1 MTNKTLAY
9 YMGRTFLYCQKIG
22 INMSKFRF
30 RQHRSDE
37 MAHYA
42 KDCWDA
48 EILMSYGWT
57 ECVGHADR
65 ECYDL
70 RQHELATEVRL
81 QAEHVYKEPKIEKTI
96 EIKVNRKAIG
106 LKYKKEAHTLIEYL
120 NQLTIQNAENLKK
133 EINKKQKVSVELTI
147 IPQEKKEDQDKKS
160 SKAPPII
167 EEQKLEKKEF
177 EITDEMLEIKEKE
190 TKIFVKSYWPPVIE
204 PSFGIGR
211 ILYALLEHNIWYR
224 ENDENRI
231 VLSLKPR
238 IAPVKV
244 SIFPLSNKNELMLQ
258 AKQIHKILKQ
268 HNILSRIDNSGANI
282 GKKYA
287 RSDEMGTP
295 FNVTVDF
302 ETKNDRKVTIRE
314 RDSTKQIRVL
324 IHDAPILLRDL
335 SLETITWDQAFN
347 QYNQ

>member
-1 MTNKTLAY
+1 
-9 YMGRTFLYCQKIG
+9 
-22 INMSKFRF
+22 
-30 RQHRSDE
+30 
-37 MAHYA
+37 
-42 KDCWDA
+42 
-48 EILMSYGWT
+48 
-57 ECVGHADR
+57 
-65 ECYDL
+65 
-70 RQHELATEVRL
+70 
-81 QAEHVYKEPKIEKTI
+81 
-96 EIKVNRKAIG
+96 
-106 LKYKKEAHTLIEYL
+106 
-120 NQLTIQNAENLKK
+120 
-133 EINKKQKVSVELTI
+133 
-147 IPQEKKEDQDKKS
+147 
-160 SKAPPII
+160 
-167 EEQKLEKKEF
+167 
-177 EITDEMLEIKEKE
+177 MLEIKEKE